1 MKSPRLSLFA
11 AFLAPAVMAEEAGST
26 AATGLIWGLAFLAT
40 LLVLVVVGLVI
51 AIKAR
56 HRTSMALVE
65 SEAHLRNIFRA
76 ANNVGF
82 IFVDVEPIYPITD
95 FSPGAEIIFGYS
107 RDEIV
112 GKRVMRLYPDA
123 NVEGFDAATFGTAW
137 NREFSGETKMMRKD
151 GRVFPAITS
160 ILPVKN
166 DKGKTVGAVGVVIDI
181 TTRKR
186 LEEEQRSLAQKL
198 QHAQKLESLAALA
211 GGIAHDFNNLL
222 VGVLG
227 NADLAVSE
235 ISTTS
240 SANSYLEEIRA
251 ASLSAKA
258 LTTQMLAYSG
268 KGRFLVEPTNLNEV
282 VESMS
287 HLIEVSCSKKAY
299 LNFNLVPDLPL
310 VSVDVNQIRQLVMNL
325 ATNASEAIGDKN
337 GMVTIATGTID
348 ADKTYLATTEVHD
361 QLREGVYVYIEVAD
375 TGGGMD
381 AATKAKLFDP
391 FFSTKFAGR
400 GLGLAASLGIVRGHN
415 GTIKVYSELGKGST
429 FMVLFPASDAS
440 AKNSAPRKE
449 RKKEVA
455 AAAAEFAHSHE
466 GVADEHATPEPE
478 RPIPAIAESAESLPP
493 VRSRT
498 RTKTAT
504 ISHIDPASRTI
515 LIVDDDEAIR
525 RVAGLMLSK
534 KGFTVLTAADGQEG
548 LDTFREQQDKID
560 LVLLDLTMPVLN
572 GEELFRELRRIDPNV
587 RVLLASGYSEE
598 EATKRFAGRGLS
610 GFVRKPFEGRK
621 LLAAIAEQFD

>member
-1 MKSPRLSLFA
+1 MKSPRLLLLA
-11 AFLAPAVMAEEAGST
+11 LFLAPGVLAQEAGTSAIT
-26 AATGLIWGLAFLAT
+26 TGLVWGLAFITT
-40 LLVLVVVGLVI
+40 LLLLVVVGLVI

-56 HRTSMALVE
+56 QRTSQALIE

-123 NVEGFDAATFGTAW
+123 NVEGFDAAKFGTVW
-137 NREFSGETKMMRKD
+137 NREFSGETLMMRKD

-160 ILPVKN
+160 ILPVK
-166 DKGKTVGAVGVVIDI
+166 DEKGKIFGAVGVVIDI
-181 TTRKR
+181 TTRKK
-186 LEEEQRSLAQKL
+186 LEEEQQSLAQKL
-198 QHAQKLESLAALA
+198 QHAQKLESLASLA

-227 NADLAVSE
+227 NADLAVTE
-235 ISTTS
+235 INPTS
-240 SANSYLEEIRA
+240 PAIGYLDEIRA

-287 HLIEVSCSKKAY
+287 HLIEVSCSKKVY
-299 LNFNLVPDLPL
+299 LNYNLVPDLPL
-310 VSVDVNQIRQLVMNL
+310 VSVDINQIRQLVMNL
-325 ATNASEAIGDKN
+325 STNASEAIGDKN

-361 QLREGVYVYIEVAD
+361 APHQGIYAYIEVAD
-375 TGGGMD
+375 TGCGMD
-381 AATKAKLFDP
+381 AKTKSKLFDP

-400 GLGLAASLGIVRGHN
+400 GLGLAASLGIVRGHE
-415 GTIKVYSELGKGST
+415 GTIKVYSEQGKGST
-429 FMVLFPASDAS
+429 FMVLFPAADST
-440 AKNSAPRKE
+440 AKNSAPRNK

-455 AAAAEFAHSHE
+455 AAVGEFSHRQKTKLDERALDVKEPAAKPEAASKAAVKE
-466 GVADEHATPEPE
+466 APTPTQTA
-478 RPIPAIAESAESLPP
+478 AISD
-493 VRSRT
+493 
-498 RTKTAT
+498 TAP
-504 ISHIDPASRTI
+504 SSRTI

-534 KGFTVLTAADGQEG
+534 KGFTVLSAADGQEG
-548 LDTFREQQDKID
+548 LDTFREQRGRID
-560 LVLLDLTMPVLN
+560 LVLLDLTMPILN
-572 GEELFRELRRIDPNV
+572 GEELFRKLRRIDPEI
-587 RVLLASGYSEE
+587 RVLLASGYNEE

>member
-1 MKSPRLSLFA
+1 
-11 AFLAPAVMAEEAGST
+11 
-26 AATGLIWGLAFLAT
+26 
-40 LLVLVVVGLVI
+40 
-51 AIKAR
+51 
-56 HRTSMALVE
+56 
-65 SEAHLRNIFRA
+65 
-76 ANNVGF
+76 
-82 IFVDVEPIYPITD
+82 
-95 FSPGAEIIFGYS
+95 
-107 RDEIV
+107 
-112 GKRVMRLYPDA
+112 
-123 NVEGFDAATFGTAW
+123 
-137 NREFSGETKMMRKD
+137 
-151 GRVFPAITS
+151 
-160 ILPVKN
+160 LPVKN
-166 DKGKTVGAVGVVIDI
+166 EQGKTVGAVGVVIDI
-181 TTRKR
+181 TTRKK

-227 NADLAVSE
+227 NADLAATEVN
-235 ISTTS
+235 ST
-240 SANSYLEEIRA
+240 SAANGYLDEIRA

-268 KGRFLVEPTNLNEV
+268 KGRFLVEPINLNEV

-287 HLIEVSCSKKAY
+287 HLIEVSCSKKVY
-299 LNFNLVPDLPL
+299 LNYNLVPDLPL

-348 ADKTYLATTEVHD
+348 ADETYLATTEVHD
-361 QLREGVYVYIEVAD
+361 ALHKGVYVYIEVAD
-375 TGGGMD
+375 TGCGMD
-381 AATKAKLFDP
+381 DETKGKLFDP

-429 FMVLFPASDAS
+429 FMVLFPATEAS
-440 AKNSAPRKE
+440 AKNSAPRGK

-455 AAAAEFAHSHE
+455 AAAEEIANRQEVE
-466 GVADEHATPEPE
+466 PGEHALDASEPE
-478 RPIPAIAESAESLPP
+478 VEKTKPQVAQKDPDALSPP
-493 VRSRT
+493 RSRT
-498 RTKTAT
+498 QSAT
-504 ISHIDPASRTI
+504 ISHIAPSSRTI

-548 LDTFREQQDKID
+548 LDTFREQRDSID
-560 LVLLDLTMPVLN
+560 LVLLDLTMPILN
-572 GEELFRELRRIDPNV
+572 GEELFRELRRVDPEI
-587 RVLLASGYSEE
+587 RVLLASGYNEE